1 MGERENESFGPR
13 FIRTLGSQSLSGTN
27 PLSSQPSSIS
37 QSPAQPRTNNS
48 AAPNAARSISP
59 VTSATPTSN
68 YRVAQAC
75 DRCRSKKTR
84 CDGKRP
90 QCSQC
95 AAVGFECKV
104 SDKLSRRAFPR
115 GYTET
120 LEERV
125 RELEA
130 ENRRLVA
137 LCDLK
142 DEQMH
147 LVSKYSSNKR
157 HEPSSTEE
165 GRMLEQLSNSDG
177 GSLRVSSTNLYL
189 LNKTTPA
196 VQDGSELHK
205 CQGLGC
211 NHASHP
217 HLHEKPVSTS
227 LSDPAAIS
235 FEQNEAPGL
244 PAVKALNTMANHEY
258 SAQLAY
264 LVALSVPRS
273 TDEILFIPQ
282 LLARLGQV
290 HGLTSKQCL
299 YSASLLAALKESSQ
313 TSFQGSPDYKDLKD
327 KSLWEIDDCMTFF
340 KTGCKFNLTSSKDA
354 ECLTISEIEELIS
367 IYFGECHALIPVL
380 NEAEFYKYYNKF
392 KSNLTTDPEFFKTST
407 PSFAQRS
414 KSISYKIFACILLVI
429 CQFGLMAKVK
439 REQLPTKNK
448 FSLLMSYYSNA
459 LLALKTNPY
468 FSVKN
473 TSIQTLQLLSLLL
486 FYYLNVGEVSSVYEI
501 RGTVV
506 SLSLIHI

>member
-313 TSFQGSPDYKDLKD
+313 TS
-327 KSLWEIDDCMTFF
+327 
-340 KTGCKFNLTSSKDA
+340 
-354 ECLTISEIEELIS
+354 
-367 IYFGECHALIPVL
+367 
-380 NEAEFYKYYNKF
+380 
-392 KSNLTTDPEFFKTST
+392 
-407 PSFAQRS
+407 
-414 KSISYKIFACILLVI
+414 
-429 CQFGLMAKVK
+429 
-439 REQLPTKNK
+439 
-448 FSLLMSYYSNA
+448 
-459 LLALKTNPY
+459 
-468 FSVKN
+468 
-473 TSIQTLQLLSLLL
+473 
-486 FYYLNVGEVSSVYEI
+486 
-501 RGTVV
+501 
-506 SLSLIHI
+506 